1 MSMKKHFYLLTMI
14 TFIFVISGCAD
25 TQTKANEG
33 AGIGGILGAAAGGI
47 IGHQTHDTAAG
58 MLIGGV
64 VGAASGAAIGSQIP
78 NPNPYPYPYFQ
89 PVPVVVA
96 QPVPVVVPAATDTLS
111 VNIPNDN
118 GGYTVVILKR
128 SGNGFVGPQG
138 EFYPG
143 FPRISQL
150 KAMYGK

>member
-1 MSMKKHFYLLTMI
+1 MKRYFYLLTMI
-14 TFIFVISGCAD
+14 TFIFVVSGCAD

-33 AGIGGILGAAAGGI
+33 AGIGGVLGAAAGGI
-47 IGHQTHDTAAG
+47 IGHQSHDTAAG

-64 VGAASGAAIGSQIP
+64 VGAAGGAAIGSQVP
-78 NPNPYPYPYFQ
+78 NPHPYLYPYPQ

-96 QPVPVVVPAATDTLS
+96 QPAVVAVPAGADTLS

-118 GGYTVVILKR
+118 GGYTVVVLKR

-138 EFYPG
+138 EFYPD
-143 FPRISQL
+143 FPKISQL